1 MLLHRS
7 SEIITDSPRLATPC
21 MIRNFKF
28 KNNSFENNKSWKIF
42 NYGEFTAIERQL
54 GNSYL
59 SPYRLIDIDNDDL
72 SKGSI

>member
-1 MLLHRS
+1 
-7 SEIITDSPRLATPC
+7 